1 MRKSTFDD
9 YMISNSKYIYLQF
22 LEEMTCEQRQEYR
35 KAHNPWVIWNDSE
48 GGENCIKL
56 DEALDARGNIDF
68 PMW

>member
-1 MRKSTFDD
+1 MRQSTFDD

-22 LEEMTCEQRQEYR
+22 LEEMTREQRQEYR
-35 KAHNPWVIWNDSE
+35 KEHNPWVVWSDSD
-48 GGENCIKL
+48 GGENYIKL